1 MVVTRQST
9 HRDGGETGEESHS
22 EPPPAISRTS
32 MEFQPPMTFV
42 FQPPQNQLNQ
52 PNTAEEFDI
61 PEETDSIQCES
72 ETKETASEI
81 TEIARRSDVSP
92 SRGGSEVVRLL
103 ASLHD
108 LSRQMEITMVDLRAQ
123 LGNQL
128 GSQSWSS
135 GDYDLPEDS
144 ISQRERPG
152 SRGIKQIRRA
162 ISHTWGGVVCRVLTL
177 WQLICLRFP
186 VATGRL
192 TELSRKLRTLLPA
205 LGYLLLA
212 HILYGVYTTHQKLV
226 EQQRRRAVPWL

>member
-9 HRDGGETGEESHS
+9 HRDTGETGEDSLL
-22 EPPPAISRTS
+22 EPSPALNRPS
-32 MEFQPPMTFV
+32 MEFQPPMSFV
-42 FQPPQNQLNQ
+42 FQPPNQT
-52 PNTAEEFDI
+52 NTAEEFDI
-61 PEETDSIQCES
+61 ADDTDSVQYES

-92 SRGGSEVVRLL
+92 SRGGNEVVRLL

-135 GDYDLPEDS
+135 GDYDLPEGRSTD
-144 ISQRERPG
+144 ERA
-152 SRGIKQIRRA
+152 STRRIKQIKMA
-162 ISHTWGGVVCRVLTL
+162 ISHTWSGVMCRLLLLWHMVCVKFPAATARLGEL
-177 WQLICLRFP
+177 GRRLRP
-186 VATGRL
+186 
-192 TELSRKLRTLLPA
+192 LLPV

-212 HILYGVYTTHQKLV
+212 HITYGVYTTHQKLM
-226 EQQRRRAVPWL
+226 EQQRRRTVPWL